1 VRRYRYVEGVLTGPR
16 FDQMH
21 SRTRRAVDDYQ
32 EANPDASTQ
41 EAIDAVREDSGA
53 VQGEKLPVAV
63 LDQEY
68 QKMFGADSKVVQ
80 MSDETLLKQVA
91 KRPSL
96 MAADYARVQSV
107 IEAGQLIVKDR
118 DRHRVFIKQN
128 GKLYYAVVKVT
139 QDRSELYLQSF
150 RRSNR
155 EDAQSVREQGEVIK
169 DSLDLDT

>member
-1 VRRYRYVEGVLTGPR
+1 VEGVLIGPK
-16 FDQMH
+16 FDQTE
-21 SRTRRAVDDYQ
+21 SRVRRAIS
-32 EANPDASTQ
+32 EHREKNPEASTQ
-41 EAIDAVREDSGA
+41 EVIDAVREDSSA
-53 VQGEKLPVAV
+53 VQGEELPVAV

-68 QKMFGADSKVVQ
+68 QEMFDADSKVVQ

-169 DSLDLDT
+169 DSLDLNT